1 MKDNCYT
8 ILELWQPL
16 SRQPVANK
24 LATSCQ
30 LVANCLATS
39 SQMGIFSRIRYP
51 AVLKERYVIMANY
64 RLFASSISF
73 NFA

>member
-24 LATSCQ
+24 LATSRQ

-39 SQMGIFSRIRYP
+39 SQMGVFSRIRYP
-51 AVLKERYVIMANY
+51 AVK
-64 RLFASSISF
+64 
-73 NFA
+73 